1 MIYSDLY
8 SPAFSPLCIY
18 LFNLFGF
25 GNYQPSEHSWSLSK
39 LHRKTIWHL
48 FPNDF
53 FVYHVTKKCSIAI
66 GRFNLAGNS
75 TSLPR
80 FRFISHSA
88 VNGVQTVWFGR
99 TQSLHGF
106 SHSRLE
112 NRDLLNATLNFS
124 ILWEI
129 YTSYFSFSYYKYF
142 LEAMSSFV
150 FGNNVNREDAE
161 NLGPRRVKQA
171 NAGLTARNAP
181 KRAALGSI
189 SNNIRVQPSR
199 AAKVWNG
206 KIWI

>member
-39 LHRKTIWHL
+39 LHWKTIWHL

-99 TQSLHGF
+99 TVSARFLAFPTWKQRLAQCNSEYFDSLRNIYF
-106 SHSRLE
+106 IF
-112 NRDLLNATLNFS
+112 LLFVLQ
-124 ILWEI
+124 ILFGGNVFVCVWKQCQPGGCRKPWTKACKASKCRSDRKKCTKKGGSWEYI
-129 YTSYFSFSYYKYF
+129 EQYS
-142 LEAMSSFV
+142 
-150 FGNNVNREDAE
+150 
-161 NLGPRRVKQA
+161 GP
-171 NAGLTARNAP
+171 
-181 KRAALGSI
+181 AL
-189 SNNIRVQPSR
+189 
-199 AAKVWNG
+199 
-206 KIWI
+206 

>member
-1 MIYSDLY
+1 MSRLVISFSYFHENNDFMRYLYWVSIKDPIIMIYSDLY

-25 GNYQPSEHSWSLSK
+25 GNYQPSEHSWSLFK

-106 SHSRLE
+106 THSRL
-112 NRDLLNATLNFS
+112 
-124 ILWEI
+124 
-129 YTSYFSFSYYKYF
+129 
-142 LEAMSSFV
+142 
-150 FGNNVNREDAE
+150 
-161 NLGPRRVKQA
+161 
-171 NAGLTARNAP
+171 
-181 KRAALGSI
+181 
-189 SNNIRVQPSR
+189 
-199 AAKVWNG
+199 
-206 KIWI
+206 

>member
-1 MIYSDLY
+1 MRYLYWVSIKDPIIMIYSDLY

-39 LHRKTIWHL
+39 LHWKTIWHL

-112 NRDLLNATLNFS
+112 NRDLLNATLNIS

-142 LEAMSSFV
+142 WKQCLRLCLETMST
-150 FGNNVNREDAE
+150 GRM
-161 NLGPRRVKQA
+161 
-171 NAGLTARNAP
+171 P
-181 KRAALGSI
+181 KTLDQG
-189 SNNIRVQPSR
+189 V
-199 AAKVWNG
+199 
-206 KIWI
+206 